1 MVGFGS
7 DASRL
12 TQARAWV
19 VESAAGR
26 GVAVSARL
34 VCETA
39 VLRLGV
45 SGVTLTVDNAQ
56 GRGEMRHSTGLLGT
70 QLAELQVTVGEGP
83 CADADRAGGPVLVGD
98 LNSPDCQR
106 RWPLFAP
113 LAVEAGACALFA
125 LPLCVGAIRIGV
137 LALHDVR
144 PRQLESATLADAL
157 AFAALALRLL
167 LDEQAGVRTGDGD
180 PAADLPLHSLQV
192 HQATGMI
199 AGQLEVPMEE
209 AFARLRARA
218 FTDQRPLADL
228 AGDVVAR
235 RLRFDAAGETT

>member
-1 MVGFGS
+1 
-7 DASRL
+7 
-12 TQARAWV
+12 
-19 VESAAGR
+19 
-26 GVAVSARL
+26 
-34 VCETA
+34 
-39 VLRLGV
+39 
-45 SGVTLTVDNAQ
+45 
-56 GRGEMRHSTGLLGT
+56 MRHSTDTLGVK
-70 QLAELQVTVGEGP
+70 LAELQVTVGEGP
-83 CADADRAGGPVLVGD
+83 SADADRAGGPILVGD
-98 LNSPDCQR
+98 LDSPGSQR

-144 PRQLESATLADAL
+144 PRRLDPATLTDSL

-167 LDEQAGVRTGDGD
+167 LDEQAGVSTGDGN

-199 AGQLEVPMEE
+199 SAQLDVSMED

-228 AGDVVAR
+228 AGDVLAR
-235 RLRFDAAGETT
+235 RLRFDSADDAV